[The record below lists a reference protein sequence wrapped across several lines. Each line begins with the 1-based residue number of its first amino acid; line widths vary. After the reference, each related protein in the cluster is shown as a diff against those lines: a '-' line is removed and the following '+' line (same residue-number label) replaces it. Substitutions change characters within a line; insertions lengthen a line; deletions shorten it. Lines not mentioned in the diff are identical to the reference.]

1 VSWVSLRGRMIRGT
15 AYSLTAIVVSKLAY
29 ALNSVVVSRM
39 LGSENL
45 GVLVILWNVL
55 ALAGIFA
62 TCGMPAAVVKLT
74 AERGLSDPFAASEIV
89 SASLLI
95 TAVSATATGV
105 IVILFSPLIASTL
118 YQEPSLAW
126 LIPIGVVALVVSS
139 VPAPA
144 FALFQGFQKIREL
157 NLRGMLYS
165 IISVVL
171 MIAFVWRLNLFG
183 AAIAGV
189 VIAFANVLI
198 NLQLLRSIWTKA
210 KLSLRWPSQRTTF
223 RSVGRL
229 GSGFVASN
237 VAVMAATF
245 AGSTILVT
253 TRSFQDL
260 GYFSIALALAGYLTF
275 IPTAIG
281 VPMVPAVSE
290 AYAGTEDKLAPFV
303 TKTLRLVAL
312 GVLPPAFLLQ
322 FLAVPVVGILYG
334 SEYASATGL
343 VVWMAAGAYMISL
356 ASVVGFAILGVGD
369 VWSGIGLNAVWGA
382 SYVGFAAFLVG
393 GYGSLGLTVAFILAY
408 GCLLGGALWY
418 ARRHLRIR
426 GQDVV
431 PPVALGLAIL
441 GAGIVMQAY
450 VDDRLRIA
458 VGLTGAGILT
468 LVGWKWLS
476 RQEKAILLAA
486 MKSIR
491 SKVWRPHSDH
501 ERSDPK

>member
-1 VSWVSLRGRMIRGT
+1 MADSYWCCRSCRLIGSGSRFRAVSGIPKNPRVEPPGNALFNHIRCPDDRICLAVEPLRSCNRRGSHCFRECLDQPSIAQVYLDESQALASVAISTNDISFGRKAGEWVRSEQRRSDGSDIRGQHHPRD
-15 AYSLTAIVVSKLAY
+15 Y
-29 ALNSVVVSRM
+29 
-39 LGSENL
+39 
-45 GVLVILWNVL
+45 
-55 ALAGIFA
+55 
-62 TCGMPAAVVKLT
+62 
-74 AERGLSDPFAASEIV
+74 
-89 SASLLI
+89 
-95 TAVSATATGV
+95 
-105 IVILFSPLIASTL
+105 
-118 YQEPSLAW
+118 
-126 LIPIGVVALVVSS
+126 
-139 VPAPA
+139 
-144 FALFQGFQKIREL
+144 
-157 NLRGMLYS
+157 
-165 IISVVL
+165 
-171 MIAFVWRLNLFG
+171 AFVPRPW
-183 AAIAGV
+183 
-189 VIAFANVLI
+189 
-198 NLQLLRSIWTKA
+198 LLLYCARARGISNFHPNGNRC
-210 KLSLRWPSQRTTF
+210 SD
-223 RSVGRL
+223 
-229 GSGFVASN
+229 GSCG
-237 VAVMAATF
+237 
-245 AGSTILVT
+245 L
-253 TRSFQDL
+253 
-260 GYFSIALALAGYLTF
+260 
-275 IPTAIG
+275 
-281 VPMVPAVSE
+281 E
-290 AYAGTEDKLAPFV
+290 AYAGTEDKHAPFV

-426 GQDVV
+426 GQEVV